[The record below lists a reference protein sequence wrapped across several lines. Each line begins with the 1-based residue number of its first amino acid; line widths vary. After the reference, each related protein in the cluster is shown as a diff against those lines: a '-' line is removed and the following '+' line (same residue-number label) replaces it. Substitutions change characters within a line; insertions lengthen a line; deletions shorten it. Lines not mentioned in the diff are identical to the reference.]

1 MNSKK
6 TDAVVD
12 GTLSTM
18 GARDSLFFPNLFL
31 HCRAVV
37 ELRCRPV
44 SATLALSSTRNEAFP
59 KIDLQYPVGVA
70 TFLVSDYC

>member
-1 MNSKK
+1 M
-6 TDAVVD
+6 TRF
-12 GTLSTM
+12 L
-18 GARDSLFFPNLFL
+18 PNLFL
-31 HCRAVV
+31 LCRAVAV
-37 ELRCRPV
+37 AGAVAVAVAVAELRCRPV